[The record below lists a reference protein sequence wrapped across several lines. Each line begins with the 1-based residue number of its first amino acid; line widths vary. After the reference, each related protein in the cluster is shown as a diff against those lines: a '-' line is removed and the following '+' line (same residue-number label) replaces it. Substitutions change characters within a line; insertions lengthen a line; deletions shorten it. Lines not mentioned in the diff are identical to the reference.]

1 MRPARKDYKGRE
13 QGYVK
18 HHFLAGYMGRLVMKV
33 ASSYKHVVYTDGFSG
48 PWQSRDESF
57 EDTSF
62 GIALEALRDAKA
74 QWKKTRG
81 ADVTMT
87 ALLVEKE
94 ARAFRRLTEVASRYP
109 DITIKTFNGDFVE
122 LVPTLAAAIPPGA
135 FSFVLMDPKGWK
147 IDMTK
152 VAPLIS
158 RPDSELLFNFMFDF
172 INRSASMPQPYV
184 QAALELLLPG
194 AGVQQRIADIVPWKA
209 PAGVQREQTLISC
222 VTDVVRRLGNYRF
235 VMDTPVLYPT
245 RDRTFYSLIYAT
257 RSKVGVEV
265 FRDAQNA
272 TLLEQDAMRID
283 LKDAKRAEE
292 TGMSDLFAGHATR
305 QEFAT
310 QWLAEQEMGAR
321 VALLNAVPVAPQ
333 SVLYGDVWPTVLAK
347 WGVKRRRLGRIA
359 AELKAGRQLLFLDW
373 APKKQVPDDT
383 YRVQRPT

>member
-1 MRPARKDYKGRE
+1 MRPARENYEGRE

-18 HHFLAGYMGRLVMKV
+18 HHFLAGYVGRLVMKV
-33 ASSYKHVVYTDGFSG
+33 ASSYKHVVYIDGFSG
-48 PWQSRDESF
+48 PWQSRNERF

-62 GIALEALRDAKA
+62 GIALKALRDAKA

-94 ARAFRRLTEVASRYP
+94 AGAFRRLAEVAFRYP
-109 DITIKTFNGDFVE
+109 DINIQTFNGDFVE
-122 LVPTLAAAIPPGA
+122 LVPTLTAAIPPDA

-147 IDMTK
+147 INMTQ
-152 VAPLIS
+152 VEPLIS
-158 RPDSELLFNFMFDF
+158 RPNSELLLNFMFDF

-209 PAGVQREQTLISC
+209 PAGVQREQALISC
-222 VTDVVRRLGNYRF
+222 ITEVVRRLGNYRF
-235 VMDTPVLYPT
+235 VMETPVLYPT

-257 RSKVGVEV
+257 RSKIGVEV

-283 LKDAKRAEE
+283 LKDSKRAEE
-292 TGMSDLFAGHATR
+292 TGMSDLFAGQATR
-305 QEFAT
+305 REFAT
-310 QWLAEQEMGAR
+310 QWLAKQEMGAR
-321 VALLNAVPVAPQ
+321 VALLDAVPIAPQ
-333 SVLYGDVWPTVLAK
+333 SVLYGDVWPIVLAK
-347 WGVKRRRLGRIA
+347 WGVRRSRLGRIA
-359 AELKAGRQLLFLDW
+359 AELKAGGQLSFLDW
-373 APKKQVPDDT
+373 APRKQVPDDS
-383 YRVQRPT
+383 YRVQRPI